1 LPTQELFK
9 HGSRIKLPPQSF
21 RVLQTLLDRPGE
33 LVTREEFHR
42 ALWPSDTF
50 VDFDQGLNRAIKKI
64 RDALCDSAETPRY
77 IETLPKLG
85 YRFIGQMNSSH
96 GQLIS
101 TAEAAPANGSNGNGS
116 RTILS
121 GELEDGIDHE
131 VADGEHQYTNGSAA
145 REYVVRFRDNTSAR
159 QRAWLIVAVAAAVV
173 TLVAVTA
180 FWTVE
185 RSSSTRPTIRQR
197 ILTDA
202 SSEKPIWDAAISPD
216 GKYLVYTDERKLYL
230 KVLATG
236 DTRDLPQPEGLQ
248 DGALGHWMLGGWF
261 PDSGRFLANMYGS
274 QGTSIWMV
282 SVLGIP
288 PRKLRDGA
296 EAFAVSPD
304 GNSIAFTAGGIWLM
318 DSNGEHAK
326 VFLER
331 PDNRFLYTGVQWSPD
346 GRRIA
351 YKLTHVAEAYKL
363 PRVAELLP
371 AEISIQTRDLGGQSP
386 TTVLSNTSFL
396 NFRWMPDGRILFTRA
411 GEGVDSTAFNLWEI
425 RVDSLTGLP
434 QDKPRQLTNWEGM
447 GFDSMSSTADGKRL
461 TYVRHTN
468 AMSIYVS
475 EFDEGRLELNST
487 RRLTTTQSWDFPYD
501 WTPDGKSVIFMS
513 NRRGHWNIYKQALDR
528 EFPEMLVSGA
538 DGAEA
543 IAPDSVR
550 MVTGY
555 FIVNTVSIRSGKCRP
570 IAS

>member
-1 LPTQELFK
+1 
-9 HGSRIKLPPQSF
+9 
-21 RVLQTLLDRPGE
+21 
-33 LVTREEFHR
+33 
-42 ALWPSDTF
+42 
-50 VDFDQGLNRAIKKI
+50 
-64 RDALCDSAETPRY
+64 
-77 IETLPKLG
+77 
-85 YRFIGQMNSSH
+85 M
-96 GQLIS
+96 
-101 TAEAAPANGSNGNGS
+101 
-116 RTILS
+116 
-121 GELEDGIDHE
+121 
-131 VADGEHQYTNGSAA
+131 
-145 REYVVRFRDNTSAR
+145 
-159 QRAWLIVAVAAAVV
+159 
-173 TLVAVTA
+173 
-180 FWTVE
+180 
-185 RSSSTRPTIRQR
+185 
-197 ILTDA
+197 TDA

-543 IAPDSVR
+543 IAPRLSPDGNWVLYSEYSFDSKRQVSSDR
-550 MVTGY
+550 IMRAPLAGGPSEFIFSSANHRGKSCSRAPANLCSVAEISEDGSQLIFTAFDPLAGRGKELMRLPLKPTKNYWWTLSPDGKNLSYIEPGSTTIHVFPLDHGAPHEIHVEGWPAFLTVTSSADGDGY
-555 FIVNTVSIRSGKCRP
+555 FVSSTTTAGITLLFVDRLGSAHPLIKNGSDRNWG
-570 IAS
+570 IASRDGKLLATMDQSADGNVWMAENF